1 MSTKEFPL
9 KQTLLATYNSSLN
22 KHGVSGERLA
32 ERLHEIAQIGLTD
45 EKGSNRPGFSPK
57 ELQAKQLVSKW
68 MEEAGLIVT
77 TDGAGNVFGR
87 LKGTDNTKKTI
98 LSGSH
103 VDSVPNGGHFDGP
116 LGVLAALEVVEAW
129 RIQGY
134 QPERDFEVAIFTD
147 EEGSRFNSGFHG
159 SEAVTGNGNIEEK
172 LKLTDQQGLSFSE
185 VLQTIGLSVED
196 YLASKKNLEPYEL
209 FVEVHIE
216 QGKKLEKENVPCG
229 IVTGIA
235 GPCWVEFTF
244 TGEAGHAGNT
254 PMTDRKDAL
263 VAASEFIQRVPK
275 IPGKISNNAVATIG
289 KLTVKPNGVNVIP
302 GEVSLYVDMRDIHK
316 ENQEKLVDQVIAEA
330 ENVAEAYDVQLSYE
344 EKTRIT
350 PLPIKE
356 EIQQRL
362 EDVFIESQLKPL
374 FLPSGAGHDAMI
386 IGEQIPAAMIFVQ
399 SKDGI
404 SHRPDEWSDLND
416 CVQAVHLLKRFIE
429 KYQ

>member
-1 MSTKEFPL
+1 M
-9 KQTLLATYNSSLN
+9 
-22 KHGVSGERLA
+22 
-32 ERLHEIAQIGLTD
+32 
-45 EKGSNRPGFSPK
+45 
-57 ELQAKQLVSKW
+57 
-68 MEEAGLIVT
+68 
-77 TDGAGNVFGR
+77 
-87 LKGTDNTKKTI
+87 
-98 LSGSH
+98 
-103 VDSVPNGGHFDGP
+103 
-116 LGVLAALEVVEAW
+116 
-129 RIQGY
+129 
-134 QPERDFEVAIFTD
+134 
-147 EEGSRFNSGFHG
+147 
-159 SEAVTGNGNIEEK
+159 TGNGNIEEK

-386 IGEQIPAAMIFVQ
+386 IGEHIPAAMIFVQ